1 MYGDLCRLSSDAGDS
16 GVELFSRSPPLVVT
30 SIPYHRGY
38 EFWGRL
44 VWEEAVN
51 LKLSFQDP
59 FSCFL
64 ALYSGDAHG
73 VSQRRFYL
81 GLSFRC

>member
-1 MYGDLCRLSSDAGDS
+1 M
-16 GVELFSRSPPLVVT
+16 EIEIEIKIEIEIEIQSRITRSN
-30 SIPYHRGY
+30 

-44 VWEEAVN
+44 FWEEALAVN

>member
-1 MYGDLCRLSSDAGDS
+1 M
-16 GVELFSRSPPLVVT
+16 EIEIEIEIEIQSRITRSN
-30 SIPYHRGY
+30 

-81 GLSFRC
+81 GLSFR